1 MLSYFKLATAALLT
15 FGTLSFA
22 QDVTLTID
30 GTSLNY
36 TSTSQI
42 SGWQFDHDDCASAPS
57 GGATAD
63 AGFTIS
69 CSATT
74 CLAFSFSGAS
84 IPPTEDSVLL
94 VDLGGE
100 CETLTGLVF
109 AGIGGDPLDAE
120 LSDGGET
127 CPISECGPGMHLMD
141 GDSADC
147 YCMFDVSI
155 LVTVMVV
162 WIL

>member
-22 QDVTLTID
+22 QVTLTID

-36 TSTSQI
+36 ESTSQI
-42 SGWQFDHDDCASAPS
+42 SGWQFDHDDCVSTPS

-69 CSATT
+69 CSPST

-84 IPPTEDSVLL
+84 IPPTDVSVLL

-100 CETLTGLVF
+100 CETLSGLVF
-109 AGIGGDPLDAE
+109 STPSGDPLVAE
-120 LSDGGET
+120 LLDG
-127 CPISECGPGMHLMD
+127 
-141 GDSADC
+141 
-147 YCMFDVSI
+147 
-155 LVTVMVV
+155 
-162 WIL
+162 